1 MSNKRRRLTGEVT
14 KTKSAKTVT
23 VRVDRS
29 YRHRL
34 YGKVIRASKN
44 YLVHDEIGCQ
54 PGDRVRMVES
64 RPISKRKRWVVEAIL
79 RRASEVEVAVSTQ
92 EQEEELLLE
101 IEES

>member
-34 YGKVIRASKN
+34 YGKVIRESKN
-44 YLVHDEIGCQ
+44 YLVHDEIGCR

-79 RRASEVEVAVSTQ
+79 RRASEVKVAVSTQ

>member
-1 MSNKRRRLTGEVT
+1 MRNKRRRLTGEVT

-79 RRASEVEVAVSTQ
+79 RRASEIKVAVSTQ